1 MNIHEI
7 QNLTECKVDNWICET
22 LKNKP
27 SDRQYLELHD
37 LQRLGSHIEWMWI
50 RHCGEVPAGI
60 KSAILMSQAVLA
72 NDFGTKVTLIKHML
86 SGAGLIAGLGI
97 ILSGVGTILGWG
109 AGVIATI
116 ATAITG
122 ISLTG
127 PLAIIGIGALASMIA
142 GYLMFSNIP
151 EETLS
156 RKAVEVLKQG
166 MRDALP
172 HVWQTYESKWNNA

>member
-1 MNIHEI
+1 M
-7 QNLTECKVDNWICET
+7 
-22 LKNKP
+22 
-27 SDRQYLELHD
+27 
-37 LQRLGSHIEWMWI
+37 
-50 RHCGEVPAGI
+50 
-60 KSAILMSQAVLA
+60 
-72 NDFGTKVTLIKHML
+72 
-86 SGAGLIAGLGI
+86 
-97 ILSGVGTILGWG
+97 
-109 AGVIATI
+109 ATI

>member
-7 QNLTECKVDNWICET
+7 QNLTECTVDNWICET

-27 SDRQYLELHD
+27 GDRQYLELHD

-50 RHCGEVPAGI
+50 RHCGEAPAGI